1 MRTVAALFVAALTVL
16 TGCSADGLP
25 IEEYAVEVEVSASA
39 YADDVAGLFE
49 RNVTELE
56 TAVSRLQDEFEG
68 EALADAAVS
77 ETARLASMMFA
88 GISDATDRY
97 IVGLDGLDA
106 TSSVET
112 EHSAYVAALTASRQ
126 GTGDLLAALAGAA
139 TFEDIDRSIGSSGV
153 RDAQPR
159 VDATCRSLEQAIRAL
174 GPAVDLRCV
183 GSG

>member
-1 MRTVAALFVAALTVL
+1 MRTGAALIVAALAAI

-25 IEEYAVEVEVSASA
+25 IEEYAAETEVSASA
-39 YADDVAGLFE
+39 HADEVSGLFE

-68 EALADAAVS
+68 EALAEAAVS

-97 IVGLDGLDA
+97 IVHLEALDA

-112 EHSAYVAALTASRQ
+112 EHRSYIAALAASRE
-126 GTGDLLAALAGAA
+126 GTGDLLSALADAT
-139 TFEDIDRSIGSSGV
+139 TFEDIDRSIGSSGLS
-153 RDAQPR
+153 DAQPR
-159 VDATCRSLEQAIRAL
+159 VDAACKSLEQAILAQ
-174 GPAVDLRCV
+174 GPTVDLRCV
-183 GSG
+183 RSG